1 MASLAV
7 QTNVVAMY
15 YAILGQKANQVF
27 FDLQAQNIQY
37 GLQTTS
43 DFVNTVLTSTDG
55 QALYAGKSD
64 SDILTTIY
72 TKVYGVAPSST
83 VLSGYLTN
91 GNTLAQNIASLT
103 INLVTYNGFDS
114 TLLSQQQSFQ
124 QILNTALYAGDGAAT
139 GLGGTT
145 VKGIAYIM
153 GTYPTDAILQ
163 SIGTGIN
170 GGTATEIDA
179 ATALLQ
185 LRPGLV
191 TATATNF
198 VKSIFKA
205 GYLRDPTTTE
215 LNGYLNELSSGA
227 SRAQVIVH
235 VYDTLKTITSGS
247 DLAAKQK
254 LVLSSPSYN
263 DGYLPSNMANKEQL
277 ASLYLSVFDRQ
288 IDALG
293 LSSYTRQLERGAK
306 NYDGIIKEFL
316 VSREF
321 GIHFPKGITL
331 SDFIQLVYTDVH
343 GVAGTAAQLAPYIAL
358 GTDKTAITLAIIN
371 DLRSSTATD
380 ATVVTQQH
388 AFEFDIGTSLLHK
401 TAASLTA
408 TAAGGNATG
417 TVNTGASHQI
427 SNAETAV
434 LTNVQLN
441 ANAASLVNLKFAD
454 HLANLTING
463 TSAATVNL
471 SDNGVNPGVAVTVN
485 NGNVILNASS
495 GADNVVVTSTANIAT
510 GTAKFNLGAGNDSL
524 HWAGNGVS
532 GGANTVANTVKADGG
547 AGTDSIS
554 ANFITKT
561 VVTNQNALG
570 VRTSTVSSNANNFS
584 NFEQIDLTGYIGKS
598 VGTLITTP
606 LIGSPT
612 TTSVTTP
619 TNTFDFGLTNGTST
633 VEGTTGGTVTQNA
646 AATNLGTQGFV
657 ISGLANVNVINAAG
671 GNAAQLEV
679 KGDATSASTLNFTF
693 VQNAT
698 DHFNINFDAVSSANV
713 NAGAISLN
721 SSSSLIGGTALST
734 VNVASGGTGSFDN
747 ILSLAGTNAQV
758 QTINVTG
765 DHALDLTLGSGF
777 SNVRD
782 INASTNTAGLNL
794 DSSHGGTG
802 DGIIIQL
809 LNILPL
815 SVVTTNLL
823 APVLTALGLN
833 GYQLTV
839 EGSSAADTLGVI
851 GNTTLTGGAGANIYD
866 IKASNTQAG
875 VTIKDFSSLKDKIV
889 DVNHGGLTISNDAS
903 GTAVADYGTRS
914 ADTLDALLG
923 TLVGGLT
930 NGVIG
935 LLGGILGLDGNN
947 SLTSKV
953 GVASVVFSGGGN
965 TASSYVIIDN
975 NDNHALDLNDTVVY
989 LTGQNHQQLVDTL
1002 HYA

>member
-1 MASLAV
+1 MASLVSQYESASI
-7 QTNVVAMY
+7 Y
-15 YAILGQKANQVF
+15 YAVLGKSASTSTIDYFAQQLQLGNKT
-27 FDLQAQNIQY
+27 DLQFINGLIASADGVARFGAKTPAEVIQ
-37 GLQTTS
+37 
-43 DFVNTVLTSTDG
+43 
-55 QALYAGKSD
+55 
-64 SDILTTIY
+64 TIY
-72 TKVYGVAPSST
+72 TNVHGVAPSTEVVNALLATGNS
-83 VLSGYLTN
+83 VGVIVQSIINDLSNYA
-91 GNTLAQNIASLT
+91 GN
-103 INLVTYNGFDS
+103 DS
-114 TLLSQQQSFQ
+114 ATLSQQSFFDGK
-124 QILNTALYAGDGAAT
+124 IKSALFPSSVPASA
-139 GLGGTT
+139 
-145 VKGIAYIM
+145 
-153 GTYPTDAILQ
+153 
-163 SIGTGIN
+163 GTGASDVAAIYHVLGAGLSTSGLNYWGGALN
-170 GGTATEIDA
+170 GGVTTLDKVAQTFVNDRVYLTSLSNADFVARIFQYGFERAPTAAESSSYLALLDGGATRGSVVVDIIEALRGSVAPSDATAQAHFNAITSVYTPGQLPALNIQEQVAAVYLGVPGRGIDA
-179 ATALLQ
+179 QALDTW
-185 LRPGLV
+185 G
-191 TATATNF
+191 
-198 VKSIFKA
+198 KI
-205 GYLRDPTTTE
+205 
-215 LNGYLNELSSGA
+215 LSSGSLTSTTLTA
-227 SRAQVIVH
+227 KLLSSSEFQQKGAQLTGDAFIQH
-235 VYDTLKTITSGS
+235 VYTL
-247 DLAAKQK
+247 
-254 LVLSSPSYN
+254 
-263 DGYLPSNMANKEQL
+263 
-277 ASLYLSVFDRQ
+277 
-288 IDALG
+288 
-293 LSSYTRQLERGAK
+293 
-306 NYDGIIKEFL
+306 
-316 VSREF
+316 
-321 GIHFPKGITL
+321 
-331 SDFIQLVYTDVH
+331 VH
-343 GVAGTAAQLAPYIAL
+343 GVAATTAQLALYSGL
-358 GTDKTAITLAIIN
+358 GSDKSVITQAIIN
-371 DLRSSTATD
+371 DLRNSTATD
-380 ATVVTQQH
+380 ATTVTQQH
-388 AFEFDIGTSLLHK
+388 GFEYDIGTSLLYK

-417 TVNTGASHQI
+417 TVNTGTSHQI

-441 ANAASLVNLKFAD
+441 ANAASIVNLKFAD

-471 SDNGVNPGVAVTVN
+471 SDNGVNPGVDITVN

-495 GADNVVVTSTANIAT
+495 GADDVVVTSTANIAT
-510 GTAKFNLGAGNDSL
+510 GTAQFNLGAGNDSL
-524 HWAGNGVS
+524 HWVGNGVS

-570 VRTSTVSSNANNFS
+570 VRTSTVTSNANNFS
-584 NFEQIDLTGYIGKS
+584 NFEKIDLTGYIGKS

-619 TNTFDFGLTNGTST
+619 THTFDFGLTNGTST

-646 AATNLGTQGFV
+646 AATNLGSQGFV

-698 DHFNINFDAVSSANV
+698 DHFNINFDAVSSSNV
-713 NAGAISLN
+713 NAGAITLN
-721 SSSSLIGGTALST
+721 SSSSALLGTALTT

-782 INASTNTAGLNL
+782 INASTNTGGLNL

-802 DGIIIQL
+802 DGIIVQL

-815 SVVTTNLL
+815 SVITTNLL

-833 GYQLTV
+833 GYQMTV

-851 GNTTLTGGAGANIYD
+851 GNTTLTGGAGANTYD

-875 VTIKDFSSLKDKIV
+875 VTIKDFNSLKDSIV
-889 DVNHGGLTISNDAS
+889 DVNHGGLTISDDAS
-903 GTAVADYGTRS
+903 GTAVANYGTRS

-935 LLGGILGLDGNN
+935 LLGGILGLDSSN
-947 SLTSKV
+947 SLTAKV

-975 NDNHALDLNDTVVY
+975 NDNHTLDLNDTVVY

>member
-1 MASLAV
+1 MASLAY
-7 QTNVVAMY
+7 QKEAA
-15 YAILGQKANQVF
+15 AILYAVLGKSASHATFDSIGAQLQRGELSASAYVTTLLTSADGVALFNGLSDLNALQIVYTKIFGSAAPTSTLQDYLTGSTLAEAMAKVVNQVL
-27 FDLQAQNIQY
+27 DY
-37 GLQTTS
+37 S
-43 DFVNTVLTSTDG
+43 
-55 QALYAGKSD
+55 
-64 SDILTTIY
+64 
-72 TKVYGVAPSST
+72 
-83 VLSGYLTN
+83 
-91 GNTLAQNIASLT
+91 
-103 INLVTYNGFDS
+103 GFDS
-114 TLLSQQQSFQ
+114 TLSAAQASLDQQVNA
-124 QILNTALYAGDGAAT
+124 ILFPSVSAAALGQGASDVQAIYYVTGAAQSALGINNYGAAINAGT
-139 GLGGTT
+139 KTFVQVAQEIIFSANLTSLSNTDYVIRLFKWGYERSPSATELSNYVTELTGGTSRAEVLIQVIDSLRGT
-145 VKGIAYIM
+145 VASGDTTAQQHFNSATISYQPGQLPSLSYQEQVSAVYLAVPQRDIDARGLDDWSKYLSKGAM
-153 GTYPTDAILQ
+153 TYKGF
-163 SIGTGIN
+163 IGTILKSSEFQKKG
-170 GGTATEIDA
+170 A
-179 ATALLQ
+179 Q
-185 LRPGLV
+185 LTG
-191 TATATNF
+191 
-198 VKSIFKA
+198 
-205 GYLRDPTTTE
+205 D
-215 LNGYLNELSSGA
+215 
-227 SRAQVIVH
+227 
-235 VYDTLKTITSGS
+235 
-247 DLAAKQK
+247 
-254 LVLSSPSYN
+254 
-263 DGYLPSNMANKEQL
+263 
-277 ASLYLSVFDRQ
+277 
-288 IDALG
+288 
-293 LSSYTRQLERGAK
+293 
-306 NYDGIIKEFL
+306 
-316 VSREF
+316 
-321 GIHFPKGITL
+321 
-331 SDFIQLVYTDVH
+331 DFIQHVYTGVH
-343 GVAGTAAQLAPYIAL
+343 GVAATAAQLLVYSSLGSDKAL
-358 GTDKTAITLAIIN
+358 ITQAIIN
-371 DLRSSTATD
+371 DLRNSTATD
-380 ATVVTQQH
+380 NITVTQQH
-388 AFEFDIGTSLLHK
+388 GFEFDIGTSLLYK
-401 TAASLTA
+401 TSASLTA

-417 TVNTGASHQI
+417 TVNTGTSHQI

-441 ANAASLVNLKFAD
+441 ANAASTVNLKFAD

-471 SDNGVNPGVAVTVN
+471 SDNGVNPGVDITVN

-495 GADNVVVTSTANIAT
+495 GNDDVIVTSTANIAT
-510 GTAKFNLGAGNDSL
+510 GTGDFNLGNGNDSL
-524 HWAGNGVS
+524 KWAGNAATGA
-532 GGANTVANTVKADGG
+532 ANTVGAGISANGG

-570 VRTSTVSSNANNFS
+570 VRTSTVTSNANNFS

-619 TNTFDFGLTNGTST
+619 NNTFDFGLTNGTST

-657 ISGLANVNVINAAG
+657 VSGLANVNVINAAG
-671 GNAAQLEV
+671 GNAAQLAV
-679 KGDATSASTLNFTF
+679 KGDATAASTLNFTF

-713 NAGAISLN
+713 NAGAITLN
-721 SSSSLIGGTALST
+721 SSSSALLGTALTT

-765 DHALDLTLGSGF
+765 DHALDLTVGSGF

-833 GYQLTV
+833 GYQMTV

-851 GNTTLTGGAGANIYD
+851 GNTTLTGGAGANTYD

-875 VTIKDFSSLKDKIV
+875 VTIKDFNSLKDSIV
-889 DVNHGGLTISNDAS
+889 DVNHGGLTISDDAS
-903 GTAVADYGTRS
+903 GTAVANYGTRS

-935 LLGGILGLDGNN
+935 LLGGILGLDSSN

-975 NDNHALDLNDTVVY
+975 NDNHSLDLNDTVVY